1 MIHKNNPNYKSL
13 KTKQMNTS
21 RLKNAFLFSTLLLI
35 SGTLTGQVLKIVPKN
50 SVITINGTSNLHDW
64 KSKSEQIN
72 GELILSGNNQVKS
85 FKLDIPVKS
94 IKSGEKLMDSKTY
107 ETFDA
112 NKHPNIAFRLTD
124 VTNLQINGDNVNVV
138 FNGNLTMAGTTRKV
152 AIKANGKNIK
162 QGTYVF
168 NGNVPL
174 KMTDFQMKPPTAL
187 LGTLKVGDGIKLE
200 FDITLT
206 EQSQASID

>member
-1 MIHKNNPNYKSL
+1 
-13 KTKQMNTS
+13 MNTS

>member
-1 MIHKNNPNYKSL
+1 M
-13 KTKQMNTS
+13 KTSK
-21 RLKNAFLFSTLLLI
+21 LKNGFLFSMILLI
-35 SGTLTGQVLKIVPKN
+35 SGSLTGQVLKIVPGS

-64 KSKSEQIN
+64 KSKAEQIN
-72 GELILSGNNQVKS
+72 GELVLSGNDQVKS

-94 IKSGEKLMDSKTY
+94 IKSGEKIMDSKTY

-124 VTNLQINGDNVNVV
+124 ITNLQISGDNVNVV

-152 AIKANGKNIK
+152 AIKANGKNTK
-162 QGTYVF
+162 QGTYIF

-187 LGTLKVGDGIKLE
+187 LGALKVGDGIKLE
-200 FDITLT
+200 FDIMLV

>member
-1 MIHKNNPNYKSL
+1 
-13 KTKQMNTS
+13 MNTS
-21 RLKNAFLFSTLLLI
+21 TLKNVFLFSMLLLM
-35 SGTLTGQVLKIVPKN
+35 SGTLTGQALKIVPKN
-50 SVITINGTSNLHDW
+50 SVIIINGTSNLHDW

-72 GELILSGNNQVKS
+72 GELILSGSNQVKS
-85 FKLDIPVKS
+85 FRLDIPVKS

-124 VTNLQINGDNVNVV
+124 VTNLQITGDNVHVV
-138 FNGNLTMAGTTRKV
+138 FNGNLTMAGTTKKV
-152 AIKANGKNIK
+152 TIKANGKNIK

-200 FDITLT
+200 FDITLM

>member
-1 MIHKNNPNYKSL
+1 
-13 KTKQMNTS
+13 MNTS

-64 KSKSEQIN
+64 KSKTEQIN

>member
-1 MIHKNNPNYKSL
+1 
-13 KTKQMNTS
+13 MNTS
-21 RLKNAFLFSTLLLI
+21 KLKNVFLFSMLLLL

-64 KSKSEQIN
+64 KSKAEQIN
-72 GELILSGNNQVKS
+72 GELVLSGDNQVKS
-85 FKLDIPVKS
+85 FRLDIPVKS

-124 VTNLQINGDNVNVV
+124 VTNLQINGSNVNVV

-152 AIKANGKNIK
+152 TIKANGKNIK
-162 QGTYVF
+162 SGTYVF

-187 LGTLKVGDGIKLE
+187 LGTLKVGDGIRLE
-200 FDITLT
+200 FDITLM

>member
-1 MIHKNNPNYKSL
+1 
-13 KTKQMNTS
+13 MNTS

-85 FKLDIPVKS
+85 FKLDIPIKS

>member
-1 MIHKNNPNYKSL
+1 LIHKNNPNYKSL

>member
-1 MIHKNNPNYKSL
+1 
-13 KTKQMNTS
+13 MNTS

-138 FNGNLTMAGTTRKV
+138 FNGNLTIAGTTRKV